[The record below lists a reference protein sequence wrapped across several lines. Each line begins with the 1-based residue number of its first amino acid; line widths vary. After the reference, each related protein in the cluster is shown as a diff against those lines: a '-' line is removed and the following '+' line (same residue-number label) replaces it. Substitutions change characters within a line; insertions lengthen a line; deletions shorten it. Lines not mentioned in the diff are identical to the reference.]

1 MGEVGVRG
9 PQHVASEKAPVGDRV
24 GRIRRDRTA
33 RLERLPQ
40 PRDVDRPR
48 QLPPLQLTP
57 PGWPQQSPP
66 RLSVSAPDFVEVLD
80 FWFGAPDSSERGRPR
95 TSWFRKS
102 EPFDAEI
109 RRRFL
114 ATWERAA
121 RGELGLWQATPL
133 ASLALIVV
141 LDQFP
146 RNMFR
151 GTARAFSSDSPALSM
166 ARSMIALEFDR
177 LLSLEER
184 GFAYLPF
191 EHAEDLA
198 AQRRSLALSQA
209 LDPEDIGYARR
220 HYEIIARFGRFP
232 HRNAMLGRESTP
244 EEIEFLKRP
253 GSSF

>member
-1 MGEVGVRG
+1 M
-9 PQHVASEKAPVGDRV
+9 
-24 GRIRRDRTA
+24 
-33 RLERLPQ
+33 
-40 PRDVDRPR
+40 
-48 QLPPLQLTP
+48 
-57 PGWPQQSPP
+57 
-66 RLSVSAPDFVEVLD
+66 SAPDFVEVLD

-133 ASLALIVV
+133 ASLALVV
-141 LDQFP
+141 TLDQFP

-151 GTARAFSSDSPALSM
+151 GTARAFASDSPALAA
-166 ARSMIALEFDR
+166 ARSMIAMEFDR
-177 LLSLEER
+177 LLSPVER
-184 GFAYLPF
+184 VFAYLPF
-191 EHAEDLA
+191 AHAEDLA
-198 AQRRSLALSQA
+198 AQRRSLALFHG
-209 LDPEDIGYARR
+209 LDAEDMRSAKR

-232 HRNAMLGRESTP
+232 HRNAVLGRRSTP
-244 EEIEFLKRP
+244 EETEFLKQP

>member
-1 MGEVGVRG
+1 VN
-9 PQHVASEKAPVGDRV
+9 APGF
-24 GRIRRDRTA
+24 
-33 RLERLPQ
+33 
-40 PRDVDRPR
+40 
-48 QLPPLQLTP
+48 
-57 PGWPQQSPP
+57 S
-66 RLSVSAPDFVEVLD
+66 EVLD
-80 FWFGAPDSSERGRPR
+80 FWFGAPDSPERGRPR
-95 TSWFRKS
+95 KAWFGKS
-102 EPFDAEI
+102 EIFDAEI

-121 RGELGLWQATPL
+121 RGELERWRSTPL

-151 GTARAFSSDSPALSM
+151 GTARAFSSDSLALAA

-177 LLSLEER
+177 LLSPAER
-184 GFAYLPF
+184 SFAYLPF

-198 AQRRSLALSQA
+198 AQRQSLALFQA
-209 LDPEDIGYARR
+209 LDPGYVKYPRR

-232 HRNAMLGRESTP
+232 HRNAVLGRESTA
-244 EEIEFLKRP
+244 EEIEFLGLP